1 MPVRGDTVSIRRSM
15 YYSLIQRVLK
25 DLKRLNGLKLRSVAS
40 DTHNTLNL
48 AKMSKKMKPLSPNFA
63 SKGEVPRRGHSTP
76 K

>member
-15 YYSLIQRVLK
+15 YYSLIQRILK
-25 DLKRLNGLKLRSVAS
+25 DLKRLNGLKLRSVA
-40 DTHNTLNL
+40 HNTLNL
-48 AKMSKKMKPLSPNFA
+48 AKMSKKMKPLSPIFA